1 MCMNKKAFTIIEL
14 MVVILVVGILSGFFI
29 IQFNEVND
37 QAKDAKRMMDIESIA
52 NAVVLYSSDHQR
64 SKPSTNGVACEIN
77 NDCPV
82 EFSQSLAPYLAVLP
96 SDPNLETYYIYK
108 SDGNECTI
116 SAILSNGKTYEYS
129 CSSDLSTIK
138 SSVNGECGLANNSN
152 YYDPPTTNLCNQ
164 GTASAS
170 GSWSWDCEG
179 LYDGLDV
186 SCSANKS
193 VNGECGLANNSNYY
207 DPPTTN
213 LCNQGTASASGS
225 WSWDCEGLYDGL
237 DVSCSAN
244 KSVNGECGLSNN
256 SILPSPP
263 TTNLCNKGT
272 ASASGSWS
280 WTCYGTNG
288 GSNSS
293 TCSATYGINGSCSS
307 TEGVCISGTAS
318 SVTYVDYPSGYA
330 NWTCSGTGAGSSANC
345 SGPRLLYG
353 GVHNADQCSSIG
365 MTYGDYGACG
375 VFDYPAC
382 FKSCGIYSDC
392 YPYGPSVPAGW
403 SVYSG
408 GGCYVYFAY

>member
-138 SSVNGECGLANNSN
+138 S
-152 YYDPPTTNLCNQ
+152 
-164 GTASAS
+164 
-170 GSWSWDCEG
+170 
-179 LYDGLDV
+179 
-186 SCSANKS
+186 S